1 MGKSSGGGSQP
12 TGSQTVTQD
21 IAEPFKG
28 FITRSLQRAE
38 DLQGLPSLPFTGI
51 ATAPPTPDELVGA
64 QSLRNRFMEH
74 QPLTEQAIALQ
85 TTAADP
91 ITAQGILARQNPF
104 QAQIAQEAYRRLDE
118 NTQRDLQDQR
128 AREVNSGG
136 FRARGAIED
145 HLLRQRQQDQERQIG
160 LEAGNRAFTEA
171 SKLAIADRDARGTT
185 AAGINQRLQERQ
197 NLGRV
202 DIDDI
207 LRVGAQQR
215 ETFIQPEIN
224 LERQQ
229 FQEQRG
235 PGSMQNPFGFEQFFS
250 GIRSAAPSPT
260 VSTQQQFK
268 QGSSGLAT
276 AANVVGGGLTAAN
289 NFGAFNSAKAEGGI
303 INFDQG
309 GIAQFADG
317 KMATLAETRT
327 IKGEIA
333 RLAEFFAS
341 FKREPGNATP
351 EQIQSMEDVA
361 KAFHE
366 NRGELDIPGLEAL
379 TKEVNRIAVAARK
392 ETLLDQAPQS
402 RETGRSDFDAMV
414 DTHSQLAKGFTDV
427 QQPESKSAQEQ
438 PRGYGLLGSG
448 DKPRGMITENRA
460 LERLAAQER
469 VSGIE
474 AAALARAEEEMGNRV
489 VSPQTLK
496 EAGQRRFDEA
506 RMDQQDWLGGE
517 RERTKTL
524 SDPQAS
530 QWGVEKSRPF
540 GYGLQGSGEKPRG
553 TLTEEGTRGRA
564 ADLERRAAE
573 FEKRQSSPPVQ
584 TSEPELGFLDS
595 VDMKKQP
602 NSPAPQTSPHFQEAP
617 EEYWAESLEGLPD
630 RMAEMIEGRAPYNE
644 LAEMIEGRAVSPEPE
659 RKYSDAE
666 ITAMMTFS
674 STGRGR
680 EGLPDGL
687 KSLDTFEVHEALKPI
702 RERAAK
708 ASKARREKERRDRI
722 SNRSGFRNSGNSPE
736 ASYEFGIQDVKD
748 LFDFKDGGI
757 ASFASGREVEVQGE
771 MEKALRRYN
780 PALMYGYSD
789 KFKADRDVA
798 LGRIPSYPSRTEE
811 LTDVA
816 EEMVDYDY
824 DFEEGKA
831 AGATEVAKARKK
843 VAKLVAAANN
853 TPTPTTTEGAEEVPY
868 MEQIMK
874 TYMDSL
880 KPSETKGY
888 PSKPKLT
895 DEQTLSGAIA
905 SAAAALMSV
914 SSDEAGN
921 ADFSRMGSAAAASSS
936 KTLADLEAARKEEVA
951 AASARSSS
959 ILTGLMANTKMAQ
972 EMSESQLNTVN
983 AALKQQELL
992 HPEWRVQKIA
1002 YTALLPLVANQMITQ
1017 EKMNEIMLGLTG
1029 SNSDAQAGL
1038 NLPGTDANVNA
1049 ALDAALK

>member
-260 VSTQQQFK
+260 VSTQQQFQQPK
-268 QGSSGLAT
+268 SGLQT
-276 AANVVGGGLTAAN
+276 AANVVGGGLATAD
-289 NFGAFNSAKAEGGI
+289 NFGAFNKAEGGI

-309 GIAQFADG
+309 GIAQFSKGRA
-317 KMATLAETRT
+317 ATLEEKRAIRAE
-327 IKGEIA
+327 IF
-333 RLAEFFAS
+333 RLSDLFAS
-341 FKREPGNATP
+341 FERTPGQATP
-351 EQIQSMEDVA
+351 EQIQNMRDVA
-361 KAFHE
+361 RALRE
-366 NRGELDIPGLEAL
+366 NKSEMDLPGLEAL
-379 TKEVNRIAVAARK
+379 TEEVNRILAASK
-392 ETLLDQAPQS
+392 NNKIAPEITPEITVETLPPPKYTDKQS
-402 RETGRSDFDAMV
+402 TYSGLPRE
-414 DTHSQLAKGFTDV
+414 
-427 QQPESKSAQEQ
+427 E
-438 PRGYGLLGSG
+438 
-448 DKPRGMITENRA
+448 
-460 LERLAAQER
+460 AAQLKTDAIRAKMRELNLDPDNDTDN
-469 VSGIE
+469 
-474 AAALARAEEEMGNRV
+474 AA
-489 VSPQTLK
+489 
-496 EAGQRRFDEA
+496 
-506 RMDQQDWLGGE
+506 
-517 RERTKTL
+517 
-524 SDPQAS
+524 SD
-530 QWGVEKSRPF
+530 
-540 GYGLQGSGEKPRG
+540 
-553 TLTEEGTRGRA
+553 
-564 ADLERRAAE
+564 AAE
-573 FEKRQSSPPVQ
+573 YIRHNEGEDTAINQIADQSEGITYPAI
-584 TSEPELGFLDS
+584 
-595 VDMKKQP
+595 
-602 NSPAPQTSPHFQEAP
+602 NYPAPAPVQEAP

-630 RMAEMIEGRAPYNE
+630 RMAEMVK
-644 LAEMIEGRAVSPEPE
+644 GRAVSPEPE

-666 ITAMMTFS
+666 ITAMLNFS
-674 STGRGR
+674 TSGRGR
-680 EGLPDGL
+680 DGLPDGL
-687 KSLDTFEVHEALKPI
+687 RNLDTFEVREALKPI

-722 SNRSGFRNSGNSPE
+722 SNRSGFRNRRLDSGIAPE
-736 ASYEFGIQDVKD
+736 TKSYEFGIQDIKD

-757 ASFASGREVEVQGE
+757 ASFKEGGFKAKSGLSANSKGGIASFKDGRKVEVQNE
-771 MEKALRRYN
+771 LAYDLRDGTRYDS
-780 PALMYGYSD
+780 GG
-789 KFKADRDVA
+789 
-798 LGRIPSYPSRTEE
+798 LGRVPAYPSRTEE
-811 LTDVA
+811 LTEVA
-816 EEMVDYDY
+816 EEMANN
-824 DFEEGKA
+824 DFDFDGTA
-831 AGATEVAKARKK
+831 AGSTKEERARKEIEK
-843 VAKLVAAANN
+843 VKALIAAEATD
-853 TPTPTTTEGAEEVPY
+853 TPTPTEGAEEVPY

-895 DEQTLSGAIA
+895 GEQQRSGAIQA
-905 SAAAALMSV
+905 IAQALMSV

-921 ADFSRMGSAAAASSS
+921 ADFSRMGSAAAASSN

-972 EMSESQLNTVN
+972 EMSQAQLNTVN
-983 AALKQQELL
+983 AALKEQERL

-1002 YTALLPLVANQMITQ
+1002 MEALLPLHASGMLKPGQYA
-1017 EKMNEIMLGLTG
+1017 EIMLELGFGQTNTG
-1029 SNSDAQAGL
+1029 SGL
-1038 NLPGTDANVNA
+1038 DMPGTDALEKAKAA
-1049 ALDAALK
+1049 ALNH

>member
-1 MGKSSGGGSQP
+1 
-12 TGSQTVTQD
+12 
-21 IAEPFKG
+21 
-28 FITRSLQRAE
+28 
-38 DLQGLPSLPFTGI
+38 
-51 ATAPPTPDELVGA
+51 
-64 QSLRNRFMEH
+64 
-74 QPLTEQAIALQ
+74 
-85 TTAADP
+85 
-91 ITAQGILARQNPF
+91 
-104 QAQIAQEAYRRLDE
+104 
-118 NTQRDLQDQR
+118 
-128 AREVNSGG
+128 
-136 FRARGAIED
+136 
-145 HLLRQRQQDQERQIG
+145 
-160 LEAGNRAFTEA
+160 
-171 SKLAIADRDARGTT
+171 
-185 AAGINQRLQERQ
+185 
-197 NLGRV
+197 
-202 DIDDI
+202 
-207 LRVGAQQR
+207 
-215 ETFIQPEIN
+215 
-224 LERQQ
+224 
-229 FQEQRG
+229 
-235 PGSMQNPFGFEQFFS
+235 
-250 GIRSAAPSPT
+250 
-260 VSTQQQFK
+260 
-268 QGSSGLAT
+268 
-276 AANVVGGGLTAAN
+276 
-289 NFGAFNSAKAEGGI
+289 
-303 INFDQG
+303 
-309 GIAQFADG
+309 
-317 KMATLAETRT
+317 
-327 IKGEIA
+327 
-333 RLAEFFAS
+333 
-341 FKREPGNATP
+341 
-351 EQIQSMEDVA
+351 
-361 KAFHE
+361 
-366 NRGELDIPGLEAL
+366 
-379 TKEVNRIAVAARK
+379 
-392 ETLLDQAPQS
+392 
-402 RETGRSDFDAMV
+402 
-414 DTHSQLAKGFTDV
+414 
-427 QQPESKSAQEQ
+427 
-438 PRGYGLLGSG
+438 
-448 DKPRGMITENRA
+448 
-460 LERLAAQER
+460 
-469 VSGIE
+469 
-474 AAALARAEEEMGNRV
+474 
-489 VSPQTLK
+489 
-496 EAGQRRFDEA
+496 
-506 RMDQQDWLGGE
+506 
-517 RERTKTL
+517 
-524 SDPQAS
+524 
-530 QWGVEKSRPF
+530 
-540 GYGLQGSGEKPRG
+540 
-553 TLTEEGTRGRA
+553 
-564 ADLERRAAE
+564 
-573 FEKRQSSPPVQ
+573 
-584 TSEPELGFLDS
+584 
-595 VDMKKQP
+595 
-602 NSPAPQTSPHFQEAP
+602 
-617 EEYWAESLEGLPD
+617 
-630 RMAEMIEGRAPYNE
+630 
-644 LAEMIEGRAVSPEPE
+644 MIEGRAVSPEPE